1 ESKIRAEKKKN
12 RLKEEAS
19 GETSEAAAGE
29 NNGKGGTTAKRKR
42 CGNCAGC
49 RAKACDRCKYCLD
62 SKKNNGPNK
71 LRQPCI
77 KRRCRNMPGDAI
89 DWAEA
94 FLPDR
99 GENTQAEGE
108 CEYCCKRDKELCS
121 PMVYD
126 LNAEEAEEFL
136 NAQEAEYTENNGGG
150 NSEGAHRKVRFPRF
164 QKVKLRSTASSTRDS
179 GPVVHEVC
187 AQSMFRARAE
197 RAQHKMR
204 ALGEQAVE
212 EAIRLGGYRTLPLG
226 RDRHGRFYFRF
237 AGDPK
242 RVFVT
247 HKIQKGDEEG
257 QNSRGSEDSTMDVD
271 GGDDKQTQHPHRLPP
286 PPLLS
291 KNPPPKDLAVYQTE
305 ADIRALIAW
314 LNESGQREGYLRAAL
329 LRAFP
334 WSQTSQSPMDEGETT
349 GEASSGGGGS
359 KEKSSTGA
367 AGGEA
372 SGGGTASVTDG
383 RRRGRGGNGSG
394 EPRVTLAHPKRSQEL
409 PQLLAEGKVE
419 LRMAVN
425 PPGAHGNVMMPAS
438 EAVVE
443 FENDA
448 AA

>member
-1 ESKIRAEKKKN
+1 
-12 RLKEEAS
+12 
-19 GETSEAAAGE
+19 
-29 NNGKGGTTAKRKR
+29 
-42 CGNCAGC
+42 
-49 RAKACDRCKYCLD
+49 
-62 SKKNNGPNK
+62 
-71 LRQPCI
+71 
-77 KRRCRNMPGDAI
+77 
-89 DWAEA
+89 
-94 FLPDR
+94 
-99 GENTQAEGE
+99 
-108 CEYCCKRDKELCS
+108 
-121 PMVYD
+121 
-126 LNAEEAEEFL
+126 
-136 NAQEAEYTENNGGG
+136 
-150 NSEGAHRKVRFPRF
+150 
-164 QKVKLRSTASSTRDS
+164 
-179 GPVVHEVC
+179 
-187 AQSMFRARAE
+187 
-197 RAQHKMR
+197 
-204 ALGEQAVE
+204 
-212 EAIRLGGYRTLPLG
+212 
-226 RDRHGRFYFRF
+226 
-237 AGDPK
+237 
-242 RVFVT
+242 
-247 HKIQKGDEEG
+247 
-257 QNSRGSEDSTMDVD
+257 MDVD

-305 ADIRALIAW
+305 ADIRSLIAW

-359 KEKSSTGA
+359 VARGSGYDSHPGDESTTVSVPAVGGEVTVGREGSSSCVGGILDRRTKGDADADSANSEVGSNGPAHCDNGDYGGGRRDGESTAVSRTEKEKSSTGA

-448 AA
+448 AADQVRSGLGCLFYFHM